1 MEEIKYDKAELFF
14 DVGQKAIFDKLIY
27 RILVMAFHN
36 NFQANEQ
43 FIQQAKYI
51 YKFADLLKDNDVIPY
66 IKGLKWEDMRKIWI
80 KVIELI
86 PYIGTYTGY
95 TEILKYIFGENVK
108 LTFESRVSDVIY
120 NESLPSE
127 EYCEWVLFQGEE
139 EQQKVYTKEFEDTTE
154 NVKLYLYNENSMK
167 MSFYKSGFEIRNNI
181 LKIKEV
187 NLFLINDEGKQMLTE
202 PDEKNIM
209 TNQTPL
215 ILYNKT
221 GRSIKYLEDYIVP
234 RHAGNLWINVEVDG
248 DVIRNLLWFIN
259 NNSDDIMFYDEVENP
274 LYLTELVNM
283 SQDVVGSILNFLTP
297 TGLRT
302 HFNFINKEEAN
313 ND

>member
-27 RILVMAFHN
+27 RILVRAFRN

-120 NESLPSE
+120 NERLTSE
-127 EYCEWVLFQGEE
+127 EYCEWVLFQGDEP
-139 EQQKVYTKEFEDTTE
+139 QRKVYTKEFDDTTD
-154 NVKLYLYNENSMK
+154 NVKIYIYNKVAMK
-167 MSFYKSGFEIRNNI
+167 MIFYKSGFEIRNNR
-181 LKIKEV
+181 LKNKEV
-187 NLFLINDEGKQMLTE
+187 NLFLVNDERKQMLTE

-215 ILYNKT
+215 IQYTKT
-221 GRSIKYLEDYIVP
+221 GNIKNYIEDYIIP
-234 RHAGNLWINVEVDG
+234 RHAGNLWINVEVDEG
-248 DVIRNLLWFIN
+248 VIQNLLWFVDRN
-259 NNSDDIMFYDEVENP
+259 NDNIMFYDEVEKP
-274 LYLTELVNM
+274 LYLTELVNIT
-283 SQDVVGSILNFLTP
+283 QDVISSILNFLTP

-302 HFNFINKEEAN
+302 HFNFINKEEVN